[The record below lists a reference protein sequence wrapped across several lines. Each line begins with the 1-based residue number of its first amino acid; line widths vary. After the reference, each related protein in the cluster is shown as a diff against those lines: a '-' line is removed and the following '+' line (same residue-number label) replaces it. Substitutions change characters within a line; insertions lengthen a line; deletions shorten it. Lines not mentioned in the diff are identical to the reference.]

1 MAAIEYESLKD
12 KTPLENALKTIARED
27 NSF

>member
-1 MAAIEYESLKD
+1 MAAINYESLKD
-12 KTPLENALKTIARED
+12 KKHLEKALETIARED